1 MPAGVVVGGLTQVP
15 DFTVSPRRAKQ
26 LESVMFDASDPKLD
40 ADAGRL
46 LRGTSAMAAADRAG
60 SASHQ
65 YRDAGTLS
73 VTLTVTDTGGSKG
86 SRSKSIAVGTSRR
99 SDGRLRLLAERPRA
113 SARTSSSTAPSS
125 TAVSPRTIVS
135 YDWQFGT
142 GRSGSGMIVRKKY
155 DTPGTY
161 NVTLT
166 VTDDAGNKGTS
177 SQGVT
182 VGTSS
187 AGGLTAAFTFSP
199 IAPDG
204 RLRR

>member
-1 MPAGVVVGGLTQVP
+1 M
-15 DFTVSPRRAKQ
+15 
-26 LESVMFDASDPKLD
+26 
-40 ADAGRL
+40 
-46 LRGTSAMAAADRAG
+46 
-60 SASHQ
+60 
-65 YRDAGTLS
+65 
-73 VTLTVTDTGGSKG
+73 G
-86 SRSKSIAVGTSRR
+86 SRSKTVVVGTSG
-99 SDGRLRLLAERPRA
+99 DPAAGLRLLADDPGIGDQIVFNGA
-113 SARTSSSTAPSS
+113 SS

-142 GRSGSGMIVRKKY
+142 GRSGSGMIVSKKY

-199 IAPDG
+199 SGPTAGSSVNFNASTSTSADPIASYKWG
-204 RLRR
+204 LRRWHHHHQLLAERCAHVRDGWGLHCDADRDGLEVAHGQHVEYRDSELAQLP